1 MKLLKIKVEQQQK
14 QLSLEKQLK
23 EKEERINQGSPNQKI
38 KSVVSE
44 RLPSLKKG
52 NSFVNNLRK
61 KDQE

>member
-1 MKLLKIKVEQQQK
+1 MKLLKVKVEQQQK

-23 EKEERINQGSPNQKI
+23 EKEERINQGSPNQTI
-38 KSVVSE
+38 KSVVSG
-44 RLPSLKKG
+44 RLPSLKNG

>member
-1 MKLLKIKVEQQQK
+1 
-14 QLSLEKQLK
+14 LEKQLK
-23 EKEERINQGSPNQKI
+23 EKEERINQGSPNQTI
-38 KSVVSE
+38 KSVVSG

>member
-1 MKLLKIKVEQQQK
+1 MKLLKIKVEKQKK

-23 EKEERINQGSPNQKI
+23 EKDERINQGSPNQTI
-38 KSVVSE
+38 KSVVSG
-44 RLPSLKKG
+44 RLPSLRKG